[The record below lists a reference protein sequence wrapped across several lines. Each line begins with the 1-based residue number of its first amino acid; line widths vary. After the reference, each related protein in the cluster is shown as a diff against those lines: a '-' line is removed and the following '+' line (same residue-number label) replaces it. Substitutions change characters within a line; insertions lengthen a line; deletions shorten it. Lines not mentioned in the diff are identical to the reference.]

1 MYNKVI
7 EDYVQKATTEEVVA
21 FLATQLKNQSI
32 YMMDDIKDQNMH
44 ALCTEVS
51 NITFLSKVVV
61 ELDKKINGAKSKV
74 L

>member
-7 EDYVQKATTEEVVA
+7 EDYIKRATTEEVVA
-21 FLATQLKNQSI
+21 FLATHLKNQVL
-32 YMMDDIKDQNMH
+32 YMMDDIKDQNMSS
-44 ALCTEVS
+44 LCTEVS
-51 NITFLSKVVV
+51 NINFLSKVAG